1 MKSLAIGIGQTVLA
15 MGILLISQSAYA
27 QYGWCCMDV
36 THAGSTDAERC
47 ENNMITFAKSFEC
60 EAHKEKHDQ
69 EFGHDSTCSAGMGAL
84 PTVPAV
90 AATDVEPATLD
101 TMNGASDS
109 SR

>member
-1 MKSLAIGIGQTVLA
+1 MKSLASGIGQTVLA
-15 MGILLISQSAYA
+15 TSILLISQSAYA

-60 EAHKEKHDQ
+60 EAHKQAHDQ

-84 PTVPAV
+84 PMIPAV
-90 AATDVEPATLD
+90 AATDTESVTPD
-101 TMNGASDS
+101 TMSGISQL
-109 SR
+109 R

>member
-15 MGILLISQSAYA
+15 MSILLISQSAYA

-60 EAHKEKHDQ
+60 EAHKQAHDQ
-69 EFGHDSTCSAGMGAL
+69 EFGHDSTCSAGMGGL
-84 PTVPAV
+84 PMIPAV
-90 AATDVEPATLD
+90 AATDTESVTPD
-101 TMNGASDS
+101 TISGTSQL
-109 SR
+109 R

>member
-1 MKSLAIGIGQTVLA
+1 
-15 MGILLISQSAYA
+15 
-27 QYGWCCMDV
+27 
-36 THAGSTDAERC
+36 
-47 ENNMITFAKSFEC
+47 MITFAKSFEC

>member
-1 MKSLAIGIGQTVLA
+1 MKSSTIGIGQTVLA

-27 QYGWCCMDV
+27 QYGWCCTDV
-36 THAGSTDAERC
+36 THAGSTAAERC

-60 EAHKEKHDQ
+60 EAHKTAHDQ

-84 PTVPAV
+84 PMVPAV
-90 AATDVEPATLD
+90 AATDIGSATPGN
-101 TMNGASDS
+101 MNGAKDS

>member
-1 MKSLAIGIGQTVLA
+1 MKSLAIGIGRTVLA
-15 MGILLISQSAYA
+15 TSILLISQSAYA

-60 EAHKEKHDQ
+60 EAHKQAHDQ

-84 PTVPAV
+84 PMIPAV
-90 AATDVEPATLD
+90 AATDTESVTPD
-101 TMNGASDS
+101 TMSGASQL
-109 SR
+109 R

>member
-15 MGILLISQSAYA
+15 TSILLLSQSAYA

-60 EAHKEKHDQ
+60 EAHKQAHDQ

-84 PTVPAV
+84 PMIPAV
-90 AATDVEPATLD
+90 AATDTESVTPD
-101 TMNGASDS
+101 TMSGISQL
-109 SR
+109 R